1 MYRRLESSRD
11 RILATMSYNVS
22 IKQYKTVDFLL
33 LFFFLTC
40 VLSPLFHLK
49 YDIDHTTTNNINITT
64 CPVSIIL
71 ID

>member
-11 RILATMSYNVS
+11 RILATMSYIVS
-22 IKQYKTVDFLL
+22 IKQYKTVDFL

-49 YDIDHTTTNNINITT
+49 YDIDHTTTNIKITT

>member
-11 RILATMSYNVS
+11 KILATMSYIVS
-22 IKQYKTVDFLL
+22 IKQYKTVDML